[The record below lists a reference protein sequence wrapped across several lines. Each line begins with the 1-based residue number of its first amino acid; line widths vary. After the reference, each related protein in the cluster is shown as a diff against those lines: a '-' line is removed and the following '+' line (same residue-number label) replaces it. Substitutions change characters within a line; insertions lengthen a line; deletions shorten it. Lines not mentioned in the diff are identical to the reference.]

1 MTPAEFLARYA
12 IQTVDALQLR
22 DHQFDGAD
30 FSNQRFDHLRLFNCK
45 FKGCRFDLSRFVD
58 LRVWGS
64 SFQSCS
70 FRKATLRDAALGG
83 LIEKQHNVFEDTPFT
98 QADLRGSSYI
108 SAVFDRCD
116 FENAKLKKVDFN
128 GSRFTRCRFAGELR
142 ETSFAD
148 VAFDHEGLEPNRMVE
163 VDLSKAQL
171 RWVQFR
177 RLDLSKALL
186 PQDEAHIIF
195 PDFRR
200 FLERAVKWLEP
211 REDLD
216 ARKIRAVLEV
226 ELRHAP
232 KIGVGLLN
240 RLDFREEGDA
250 CGALFDELVCQA
262 A

>member
-12 IQTVDALQLR
+12 IRKIDTLQLR
-22 DHQFDGAD
+22 DQQFDGAD
-30 FSNQRFDHLRLFNCK
+30 FSNQQFDHLRFFNCK
-45 FKGCRFDLSRFVD
+45 FNNCRFDVSRFID

-70 FRKATLRDAALGG
+70 FRKAKLRDAALGG
-83 LIEKQHNVFEDTPFT
+83 LIENRPNTFEDSQFIE
-98 QADLRGSSYI
+98 ADLRGSSYI

-128 GSRFTRCRFAGELR
+128 GSRFTKCRFTGELR

-148 VAFDHEGLEPNRMVE
+148 VAFDHEDLQPNRMVE
-163 VDLSKAQL
+163 VDFTQAEL
-171 RWVQFR
+171 RWVEFR

-186 PQDEAHIIF
+186 PQDEAHIVF

-200 FLERAVKWLEP
+200 FLERAIKWLEP
-211 REDLD
+211 RGDLD

-226 ELRHAP
+226 CLRHAP
-232 KIGVGLLN
+232 NMGVGVLN
-240 RLDFREEGDA
+240 RLDFREEGEA
-250 CGALFDELVCQA
+250 EGALFDELVRHA